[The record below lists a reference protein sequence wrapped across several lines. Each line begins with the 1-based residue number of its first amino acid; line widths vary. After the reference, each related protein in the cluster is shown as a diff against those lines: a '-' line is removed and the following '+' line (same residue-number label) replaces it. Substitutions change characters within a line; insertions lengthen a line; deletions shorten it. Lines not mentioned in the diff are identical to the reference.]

1 MQKAGVEVM
10 EEKLRE
16 LLIPCTIST
25 LKAKAQYRCWNWSGT
40 YQGTRQAYNAAW

>member
-1 MQKAGVEVM
+1 MQKAGIEVM

-25 LKAKAQYRCWNWSGT
+25 LKAKAQLSLLEPVWDLSGD
-40 YQGTRQAYNAAW
+40 QAGV

>member
-25 LKAKAQYRCWNWSGT
+25 LKSKAQLSLLEPVWDLSGD
-40 YQGTRQAYNAAW
+40 QAGV